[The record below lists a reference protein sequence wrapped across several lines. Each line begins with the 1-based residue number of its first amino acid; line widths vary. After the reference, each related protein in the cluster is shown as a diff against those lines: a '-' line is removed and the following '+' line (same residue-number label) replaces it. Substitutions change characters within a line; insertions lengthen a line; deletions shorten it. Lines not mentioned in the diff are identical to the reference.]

1 MIITPATH
9 RHKGHADTARRVG
22 QRKGHLPR
30 CKTLSKWK
38 SFLDFNPETRVFLL
52 CWPFQAS
59 PLYPTA
65 KMSCR
70 KRCKREIFKFA
81 QYLFRLI
88 TGTLNTGKTLTG
100 VFAAV
105 LLNLRWFLY
114 LHLSSFVLLLL
125 NVFIIFFFFNK
136 VQIGHIHLAYHQ
148 HHAVFTLCIHLQQQ
162 SPLED
167 FQTGVWIYRLLS
179 IIICLTVR
187 AC

>member
-1 MIITPATH
+1 
-9 RHKGHADTARRVG
+9 
-22 QRKGHLPR
+22 
-30 CKTLSKWK
+30 
-38 SFLDFNPETRVFLL
+38 
-52 CWPFQAS
+52 
-59 PLYPTA
+59 
-65 KMSCR
+65 MSCR

-105 LLNLRWFLY
+105 LLNLHRFLY
-114 LHLSSFVLLLL
+114 FHLSSFVPVLLL
-125 NVFIIFFFFNK
+125 NVFLKISFFKKNLFYK
-136 VQIGHIHLAYHQ
+136 VQIGHMHLAYRQ
-148 HHAVFTLCIHLQQQ
+148 HHAEFTLCIHLQQQ